1 MAEIQFQMH
10 PLPSVYLMELD
21 IPAEFVEA
29 CNDFLDEL
37 VTQKEKISA
46 AHTLVG
52 QIKRGEQLV
61 MDHEDSRLAPFS
73 KFLCDMGVA
82 YINQFMSQS
91 GQVLDGNRNVEMDEL
106 WSVHSYE
113 GDYNPIHDHGT

>member
-1 MAEIQFQMH
+1 MH

-29 CNDFLDEL
+29 CNDYLDEL

-82 YINQFMSQS
+82 YINQFMAQS

>member
-29 CNDFLDEL
+29 CNDYLDEL

-46 AHTLVG
+46 CLLYTSDA
-52 QIKRGEQLV
+52 
-61 MDHEDSRLAPFS
+61 A
-73 KFLCDMGVA
+73 
-82 YINQFMSQS
+82 
-91 GQVLDGNRNVEMDEL
+91 DE
-106 WSVHSYE
+106 
-113 GDYNPIHDHGT
+113 P

>member
-1 MAEIQFQMH
+1 MSEIQFRMH

-29 CNDFLDEL
+29 CNDYLDEL

-52 QIKRGEQLV
+52 QI
-61 MDHEDSRLAPFS
+61 
-73 KFLCDMGVA
+73 
-82 YINQFMSQS
+82 
-91 GQVLDGNRNVEMDEL
+91 
-106 WSVHSYE
+106 
-113 GDYNPIHDHGT
+113 

>member
-29 CNDFLDEL
+29 CNDYLDEL
-37 VTQKEKISA
+37 VTQKEKVSA
-46 AHTLVG
+46 ANTLVG

-106 WSVHSYE
+106 WSVHS
-113 GDYNPIHDHGT
+113 